1 MNKKRFEWLVDSCF
15 TGSGLKLEK
24 GQAYD
29 VEAFDLAI
37 IEEWIRSGAAKY
49 AAAGA
54 SKAKAADQEG

>member
-15 TGSGLKLEK
+15 TAPGLKLEK

-29 VEAFDLAI
+29 AEAFGLEI
-37 IEEWIRSGAAKY
+37 VEEWVRSGAAKY